1 MDRMYLA
8 AGIVLA
14 TLAAAPASAESP
26 RVHFDMPFTLACR
39 DVTSAEF
46 AAANPSHRLVEARF
60 EISSLL
66 LAGKERD
73 LTQFFIRIDSP
84 QRSLA
89 VVDYLPQT
97 HHESRLASPI
107 GVTKT
112 DETNASIGINVA
124 GKYEILTAVGA
135 TAGLGQK
142 NTSCVKYD
150 LLPPLETVAASGTLL
165 RGAGVFFKLNA
176 SPRHPLE
183 GAREFA
189 LVLRV
194 PIDWRVDYVRVRCE
208 AQAIE
213 RGLVSSLDQS
223 VAAGQRE
230 FLVSL
235 YQEGDEAAR
244 LRAEE
249 FALRDAAARTSA
261 AAAREKSQPSSPAAW
276 LSKLLVE
283 GKQSPPRDDRR

>member
-1 MDRMYLA
+1 
-8 AGIVLA
+8 
-14 TLAAAPASAESP
+14 
-26 RVHFDMPFTLACR
+26 
-39 DVTSAEF
+39 
-46 AAANPSHRLVEARF
+46 
-60 EISSLL
+60 
-66 LAGKERD
+66 
-73 LTQFFIRIDSP
+73 
-84 QRSLA
+84 
-89 VVDYLPQT
+89 
-97 HHESRLASPI
+97 
-107 GVTKT
+107 
-112 DETNASIGINVA
+112 
-124 GKYEILTAVGA
+124 
-135 TAGLGQK
+135 
-142 NTSCVKYD
+142 
-150 LLPPLETVAASGTLL
+150 LPPLETVAASGTLL

-183 GAREFA
+183 GASEFA

-230 FLVSL
+230 FLVSP

-244 LRAEE
+244 LRAEQ

-261 AAAREKSQPSSPAAW
+261 AATAREKSQPSSPAAW

-283 GKQSPPRDDRR
+283 GTSKSARDDRR